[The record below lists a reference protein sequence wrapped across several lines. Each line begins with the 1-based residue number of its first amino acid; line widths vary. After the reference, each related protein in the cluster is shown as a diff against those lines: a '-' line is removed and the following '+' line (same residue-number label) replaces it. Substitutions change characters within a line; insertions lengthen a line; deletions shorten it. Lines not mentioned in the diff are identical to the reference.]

1 MKTVIIFSLGT
12 AVGAAAVS
20 YVFAKYLG
28 GFLAVVYNM
37 KGDRR

>member
-1 MKTVIIFSLGT
+1 MKAVIIFSLGT

-28 GFLAVVYNM
+28 VFLTSVFNM